1 MRFVKKKQ
9 ITKKEKDRMRLWNKW
24 LALVNQLDGAFSR
37 RKTFFWFV
45 IILIGFTIKF
55 DSMGVTSLARGV
67 GLSPFCYTSMLNFF
81 ISTAINPE
89 ALKLL
94 WVRVVFK
101 YFSGIVT
108 INGRCIIAGDG
119 IKIGKEGKKMPGV
132 KWLHQESESNSKAE
146 YIMGHSIQALCILV
160 KNFGTCFAVPLVGQ
174 IHEGIRFDY
183 KDCRTLLDKMV
194 ELIIGLSIP
203 QACYLVL
210 DKYYSSGRFIKQLV
224 ANNIHI
230 VTMMK
235 TNAVAYKSTAIKN
248 KKQRGRP
255 KKYGEKIKLFSLFKT
270 DFSFSSVEL
279 SGVTIEFY
287 RIVLFWKPL
296 GALAQFVLTRHP
308 TRGNAIV
315 MSTDLTSDP
324 LSLIMIYSL
333 RFKIEVFFKQSVH
346 QIGAF
351 LYRFWLKIM
360 NSKRRGSGDQVL
372 QFASKEF
379 KDKVIKK
386 IRSYNLFIQVGFIA
400 HGLLQY
406 LSIHH
411 HKSVW
416 KNFNTWIR
424 TIRDNTLPSEMV
436 VAQAMRETYF
446 EFLKDEQNNPIFM
459 KFMRKKTNRRRFKYA
474 MPTSARAA

>member
-1 MRFVKKKQ
+1 MK
-9 ITKKEKDRMRLWNKW
+9 LWNKW

-55 DSMGVTSLARGV
+55 DFMGVTSLARGV
-67 GLSPFCYTSMLNFF
+67 GLLPSCYTSMLNFF
-81 ISTAINPE
+81 VSTAVNPE
-89 ALKLL
+89 VLKLL
-94 WVRVVFK
+94 WVQIVFK
-101 YFSGIVT
+101 YFNGIVT

-146 YIMGHSIQALCILV
+146 YIMGHSIQALCVLV
-160 KNFGTCFAVPLVGQ
+160 KKFDTCFAVPLAGQ
-174 IHEGIRFDY
+174 IHEGIRFNY

-194 ELIIGLSIP
+194 ELIIGLYIP

-235 TNAVAYKSTAIKN
+235 TNAVAYKPITTKD

-255 KKYGEKIKLFSLFKT
+255 KKYGEKIRLFSLFKT
-270 DFSFSSVEL
+270 DLAFSSVKL

-287 RIVLFWKPL
+287 RVTLFWKPL
-296 GALAQFVLTRHP
+296 GELAQFVLTRHP
-308 TRGNAIV
+308 TKGNAIV
-315 MSTDLTSDP
+315 MSTDLTADS
-324 LSLIMIYSL
+324 LSLIMIYSF
-333 RFKIEVFFKQSVH
+333 RFKIEVFFKQAVH
-346 QIGAF
+346 QIGTF

-379 KDKVIKK
+379 KEKVIKK

-400 HGLLQY
+400 RGLLQY

-424 TIRDNTLPSEMV
+424 IIRDNTLPSEMV

-446 EFLKDEQNNPIFM
+446 EFLKDEHNNPIFM
-459 KFMRKKTNRRRFKYA
+459 KFMRKKINKRQFKYEI
-474 MPTSARAA
+474 PTSAHAS

>member
-1 MRFVKKKQ
+1 VK
-9 ITKKEKDRMRLWNKW
+9 LWNKW
-24 LALVNQLDGAFSR
+24 LVLVNQLDGAFSR

-67 GLSPFCYTSMLNFF
+67 GLLPSCYTSMLNFF
-81 ISTAINPE
+81 VSTAVNPE
-89 ALKLL
+89 TLKLL
-94 WVRVVFK
+94 WVQIVFK
-101 YFSGIVT
+101 YFRGIIM

-146 YIMGHSIQALCILV
+146 YIMGHSIQALCVLV
-160 KNFGTCFAVPLVGQ
+160 KKFDTCFAVPLAGQ
-174 IHEGIRFDY
+174 IHEGIRFNY

-194 ELIIGLSIP
+194 ELIICLAIP

-224 ANNIHI
+224 RNNIHI

-235 TNAVAYKSTAIKN
+235 TNAVAYKPILTKE

-255 KKYGEKIKLFSLFKT
+255 KKYGEKIRLFSLFKT
-270 DFSFSSVEL
+270 DLQFESVEL

-296 GALAQFVLTRHP
+296 GAQAQFVFTRHP

-315 MSTDLTSDP
+315 MSTDLSADSS
-324 LSLIMIYSL
+324 SLIMIYGL
-333 RFKIEVFFKQSVH
+333 RFKIEIFFKQAVH

-351 LYRFWLKIM
+351 LYRFWLKII
-360 NSKRRGSGDQVL
+360 NSKKRGSGDQCL
-372 QFASKEF
+372 QFAPKKF
-379 KDKVIKK
+379 KDRVIKK
-386 IRSYNLFIQVGFIA
+386 IRSYNLFIQVAFIA

-406 LSIHH
+406 LSIHY
-411 HKSVW
+411 HKTVW
-416 KNFNTWIR
+416 RNFNTWIR

-436 VAQAMRETYF
+436 VVHAMKETYF
-446 EFLKDEQNNPIFM
+446 EFHEDDQNDSIFM
-459 KFMRKKTNRRRFKYA
+459 KFMRKKINRRRFKYSV
-474 MPTSARAA
+474 PTSARAA